1 MTPTPPTPRV
11 DFVEAFDNLVA
22 DSAQPTGAP
31 SCCDSSVLQVGGGL
45 IYQRQLVAQFYRLC
59 TCEKITK
66 VTSGDTW
73 HMARA
78 QAASQAVASTR
89 PSLTTLQG
97 AAAPFASA
105 DDALDVGSDFAN
117 GFSLHYEQLGV
128 VAWARRG
135 DLPGWPRHSSRSG
148 PRDALCSLGFNKL
161 CSWWRRGT
169 RLPCT
174 VLARLC
180 AGHDQLKLKHSLCS
194 PRLADAT
201 PGVYRLAGAADQIAS
216 MDDALRPEQAGLAR
230 AVGEARAAEGLR
242 LEQQAAWAPPVE
254 EAEAAPSRYRDAVAA
269 RHGMAR
275 VRQLQGADGRRTP
288 PPYGSRNQSDMGTEG
303 PCWPP
308 ASRSMAQGTPMDL
321 PYLKVEWSGHESN
334 EVYNSFAQTCFR
346 GRA

>member
-1 MTPTPPTPRV
+1 MAPG
-11 DFVEAFDNLVA
+11 
-22 DSAQPTGAP
+22 SGAP
-31 SCCDSSVLQVGGGL
+31 YSHDSVRDTTSSSSSTPSA
-45 IYQRQLVAQFYRLC
+45 RHASPMPRRAC
-59 TCEKITK
+59 T
-66 VTSGDTW
+66 
-73 HMARA
+73 
-78 QAASQAVASTR
+78 
-89 PSLTTLQG
+89 
-97 AAAPFASA
+97 
-105 DDALDVGSDFAN
+105 
-117 GFSLHYEQLGV
+117 
-128 VAWARRG
+128 
-135 DLPGWPRHSSRSG
+135 
-148 PRDALCSLGFNKL
+148 
-161 CSWWRRGT
+161 
-169 RLPCT
+169 
-174 VLARLC
+174 
-180 AGHDQLKLKHSLCS
+180 
-194 PRLADAT
+194 
-201 PGVYRLAGAADQIAS
+201 S

-308 ASRSMAQGTPMDL
+308 ASRSMAQGTPRDL